1 MKKLYDLTVK
11 VGEYEKNGET
21 KSRYENIGSVMEN
34 DKGGRF
40 IFLKK
45 TFNPAGVPSREG
57 SSDIIVSMFKPKDAT
72 DNAPPASAVAPANT
86 DDIPF

>member
-21 KSRYENIGSVMEN
+21 KSRYENIGSLMEN
-34 DKGGRF
+34 DKGGMF
-40 IFLKK
+40 IFQKK
-45 TFNPAGVPSREG
+45 IFNPAGVPSREG
-57 SSDIIVSMFKPKDAT
+57 SSDIIISLFKPRDT
-72 DNAPPASAVAPANT
+72 GYAPPADAVAPVNT